1 MAFVSVIIPYF
12 KKKTFI
18 ERTLLSV
25 LNQTF
30 QDFEIILIYDD
41 EIKEDLKLIKKIAGN
56 NPKIKI
62 IENKKN
68 LGAGL
73 SRNKGIKNSSGSI
86 IAFLDSDDYWVPER
100 LEKQIN
106 FMNENNYKFT
116 FCNYKKKMVKKSM
129 SLVKKKKFHL
139 EIYLP
144 IVKLVYQQFYWTKA
158 VFFKIYSHH

>member
-1 MAFVSVIIPYF
+1 M
-12 KKKTFI
+12 K
-18 ERTLLSV
+18 ELLLSV

-116 FCNYKKKMVKKSM
+116 FCNYKKKNGKEINIFS
-129 SLVKKKKFHL
+129 KKKNF
-139 EIYLP
+139 I
-144 IVKLVYQQFYWTKA
+144 
-158 VFFKIYSHH
+158 